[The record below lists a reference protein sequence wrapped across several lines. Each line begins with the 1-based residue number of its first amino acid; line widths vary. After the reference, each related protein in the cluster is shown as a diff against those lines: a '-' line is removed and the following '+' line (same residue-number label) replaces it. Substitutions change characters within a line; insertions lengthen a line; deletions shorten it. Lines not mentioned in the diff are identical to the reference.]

1 MANLSNDD
9 FKKIGTNKDVSNCG
23 LEIFAQIRENLE
35 ILKKILG
42 PDSPYTIFNGV
53 NRATA
58 MLTGFHRSTVARHVS
73 GTIRRPNDDKLLVK
87 LNKTEKA
94 RHITSKLSIPQ
105 RALLMKRIHEIWRE
119 KKYVQVESLWEWA
132 KSSISFQH
140 GKTYFLLTLKGL
152 GFVFGKL
159 NSMTVVEERP
169 DIAKLRVEY
178 LNKKKELDDEN
189 AFFAAF
195 DETWVHDGMAPTSG
209 WQHQNT
215 TMYKKAR
222 MVDVESAQSG
232 PDKGKE
238 RGKRGIVLA
247 VLTEDGVLK
256 GSEKILV
263 DGDDEKNQKA
273 DYHGV
278 MNSAQ
283 FKEHMLKCI
292 PLFAHLAASKGR
304 KGPPTQSNSK
314 QEIRDW
320 LQKNGVPFSMT
331 EKKKDLW
338 TIAQEF
344 VRRNGGR
351 KAFTV
356 YELDAWAD
364 EVEGVTILRLPPYH
378 CFWNPIEFLW
388 ARMKKEI
395 RGMGTITDSLPT
407 VRDRALSI
415 LREFTSTDAAALFR
429 HTRQSEGDVRNML
442 EEREMVEEVDDNES
456 EMNEDVVA
464 TRIHFSDSD
473 DISTSDD
480 DNHED
485 YWDSDND
492 DGAGT
497 SNT

>member
-119 KKYVQVESLWEWA
+119 KKGETGYC
-132 KSSISFQH
+132 
-140 GKTYFLLTLKGL
+140 KTT
-152 GFVFGKL
+152 
-159 NSMTVVEERP
+159 R
-169 DIAKLRVEY
+169 RV

-304 KGPPTQSNSK
+304 KGVFIIDNAPYHNDTREKPPTQSNSK